1 MRSTRNALVLLVIIY
16 FAYISLGLPD
26 TVLGIAWPFMSSD
39 FGKPLEAVGFLTI
52 FTTICTVVSSIL
64 SGHVLAR
71 FGTGRVT
78 FVSCLMTACG
88 LIGYSLAPSM
98 AWLFVFLPL
107 LGFGAGG
114 IDCGLNI
121 YVASHYSSRHM
132 TWLHS
137 CWGIGA
143 TLGPMIMTAYLAS
156 SLSWRYG
163 YRTIGGIQLT
173 LAVGLFA
180 SIGLWDKVR
189 ESRAAESAGR
199 DGERAGRDDERAGRD
214 SERAGR
220 EAAGVAP
227 NAVTAEDSD
236 VRGSHRRRNSAMRLQ
251 IAFFALYTAC
261 EFLVGV
267 WAFSLLV
274 KARGVSPGAAGVW
287 VSFFYAAL
295 TGGRIASGFVVDRLG
310 NRFMVRAGI
319 IVSFVGIGF
328 LALPFVL
335 PFAGDSFACA
345 GLILMGIGFAPMYP
359 CMMHETPRRFRE
371 STAQKMVGYQTG
383 GANLGASILPAL
395 IGLVGAHTSLEIMP
409 LAEFLF
415 MGAMLA
421 IGIALDRLTAQQPL

>member
-1 MRSTRNALVLLVIIY
+1 MLLVIIY

-26 TVLGIAWPFMSSD
+26 TVLGIAWPYMSVAFD
-39 FGKPLEAVGFLTI
+39 KPLEAVGFLTI
-52 FTTICTVVSSIL
+52 FTTICTVISSIL

-98 AWLFVFLPL
+98 LWLFVFLPL

-143 TLGPMIMTAYLAS
+143 TIGPMIMTAFLAS
-156 SLSWRYG
+156 NFTWRAG
-163 YRTIGGIQLT
+163 YRTIGFIQLT
-173 LAVGLFA
+173 LAVTLFLT
-180 SIGLWDKVR
+180 IGLWDKVQKNR
-189 ESRAAESAGR
+189 DLEKAAADKADADKVDAIEATARTEALVEPATNVST
-199 DGERAGRDDERAGRD
+199 DDKTSIANRQ
-214 SERAGR
+214 SL
-220 EAAGVAP
+220 
-227 NAVTAEDSD
+227 N
-236 VRGSHRRRNSAMRLQ
+236 RRRNTVMRLQ
-251 IAFFALYTAC
+251 IVFFALYTAC
-261 EFLVGV
+261 EFFVGV

-274 KARGVSPGAAGVW
+274 RSRGVNPTSAGLW

-295 TGGRIASGFVVDRLG
+295 TGGRVLSGFVVDRLG
-310 NRFMVRAGI
+310 NRFMIRAGI
-319 IVSFVGIGF
+319 LTSFVGIGF
-328 LALPFVL
+328 LALPFVI
-335 PFAGDSFACA
+335 PGASDAFACA
-345 GLILMGIGFAPMYP
+345 GLILMGVGFAPIYP
-359 CMMHETPRRFRE
+359 CMMHETPRRFRA

-395 IGLVGAHTSLEIMP
+395 IGVIGARTSLEIMP
-409 LAEFLF
+409 LAEVLF
-415 MGAMLA
+415 MAVMLVMVIA
-421 IGIALDRLTAQQPL
+421 IDRMTAKEPL

>member
-1 MRSTRNALVLLVIIY
+1 MKSTRNALVLLVIIY

-26 TVLGIAWPFMSSD
+26 TVLGIAWPYMSSD

-52 FTTICTVVSSIL
+52 FTTICTVISSIL

-143 TLGPMIMTAYLAS
+143 TLGPMIMTAFLAS

-163 YRTIGGIQLT
+163 YRTIGCIQLT

-189 ESRAAESAGR
+189 ESRAADNAVAATNTVGATEPAVSVTAGTVT
-199 DGERAGRDDERAGRD
+199 AG
-214 SERAGR
+214 SY
-220 EAAGVAP
+220 EAAEGAH
-227 NAVTAEDSD
+227 A
-236 VRGSHRRRNSAMRLQ
+236 RRRRNAAMRLQ

-274 KARGVSPGAAGVW
+274 KARGVSPAAAGLW

-295 TGGRIASGFVVDRLG
+295 TGGRIASGFVVNRLG

-319 IVSFVGIGF
+319 AVSFVGIGF
-328 LALPFVL
+328 LALPFAL
-335 PFAGDSFACA
+335 PFAGESFACV

-395 IGLVGAHTSLEIMP
+395 IGLIGAHTSLEIMP

-421 IGIALDRLTAQQPL
+421 IGVALDRLTAKRPL